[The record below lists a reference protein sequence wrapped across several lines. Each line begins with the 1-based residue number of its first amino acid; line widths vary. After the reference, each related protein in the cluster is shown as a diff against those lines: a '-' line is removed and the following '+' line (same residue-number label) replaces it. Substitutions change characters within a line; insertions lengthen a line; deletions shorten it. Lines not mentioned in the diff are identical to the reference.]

1 MKTLLVIPLLFL
13 SACSFIL
20 PQPHDPVM
28 FGNLVAV
35 KIAMDSLVCDSD
47 RTGWSD
53 TTSKIHK
60 LTVYA
65 DLRKDPQAQ
74 SLIQL
79 QEAVGKAKDSKNKIF
94 CESILTINR
103 TRLDVIADAWRGR

>member
-1 MKTLLVIPLLFL
+1 MKMFVIIPLIFL
-13 SACSFIL
+13 SACSLIL
-20 PQPHDPVM
+20 PRAHDPVM
-28 FGNLVAV
+28 FGALVDV
-35 KIAMDSLVCDSD
+35 KISMDSLVCDAD

-53 TTSKIHK
+53 TTAKIHK

-79 QEAVGKAKDSKNKIF
+79 QEAVGKARDSKNKIF
-94 CESILTINR
+94 CESILKINR
-103 TRLDVIADAWRGR
+103 TRLDVVADAWRGR